1 MCSLNLRG
9 YINKNTSG
17 SPDGWGVVPAV
28 ASFVVKAIILVI
40 FFGIF
45 FNGIINVSAAPL
57 PQIGVTVGYSD
68 DPLTLVPTLQLF
80 FLISLITLSP
90 TLILMF
96 TSFTRLI
103 VVLHFM
109 RSSMGT
115 QQMPPNQVLVG
126 LALFLTFFI
135 MNPIITE
142 INNDA
147 LIPYTNG
154 LITQQEAIERGWE
167 PLHRFM
173 REQINTDDLAL
184 FAWLDGMEVGEIETE
199 EMVPARIL
207 IPAFI
212 LSELTTGFIIGFFI
226 FLPFIAIDMIV
237 ASILMSMGMMMLPP
251 AMISL
256 PFKVL
261 LFILA
266 GGWGFVFEHVMQT
279 FRVV

>member
-1 MCSLNLRG
+1 MIAAKLLVVA
-9 YINKNTSG
+9 TLLVA
-17 SPDGWGVVPAV
+17 GVVFSAV
-28 ASFVVKAIILVI
+28 SVY
-40 FFGIF
+40 
-45 FNGIINVSAAPL
+45 AADVPL
-57 PQIGVTVGYSD
+57 PQIGINIGYSD

-80 FLISLITLSP
+80 FLVSIITLSP

-109 RSSMGT
+109 RSGMGT
-115 QQMPPNQVLVG
+115 QQMPPNQVLIG

-135 MNPIITE
+135 MGPILTE
-142 INNDA
+142 INDTA
-147 LIPYTNG
+147 LIPYTSG
-154 LITQQEAIERGWE
+154 LITQEEAISRGWE

-184 FAWLDGMEVGEIETE
+184 FAWLDGMSVDEIESYD
-199 EMVPARIL
+199 MVPARIL

-212 LSELTTGFIIGFFI
+212 LSELTTGFIIGFFLY
-226 FLPFIAIDMIV
+226 LPFVVIDMIV
-237 ASILMSMGMMMLPP
+237 ASVLMSMGMMMLPP

-256 PFKVL
+256 PFKIL

-266 GGWGFVFEHVMQT
+266 GGWGFVFENVMRT
-279 FRVV
+279 FRAVY